1 MGIRGEDPMLVVTA
15 NWAIADGTA
24 YGGPPRG
31 AVRAFFRE
39 LRRAAWRA
47 GFRRDGL
54 YHPLDT
60 IQIVLAGDTFDGL
73 TSLAWHGD
81 VRPWQGGPRARAAAE
96 QIAVAATRRGA
107 RLLAG
112 LGRLRRSGLAVPQAD
127 SRGRPLPGTT
137 CRAAVQVVCLV
148 GDRDRVL
155 DGPWFAALAGRHGIA
170 IGSEWASDSLIIRHG
185 SECDPLCGPIDL
197 PPQATLPLQA
207 RCPTLAESLAVDL
220 LVEFARRMQ
229 GTEVPRSTAAMIT
242 RLLAAAS
249 PLEMPLAIARHP
261 HPVIQTAW
269 QRSVRHWHTQAHAT
283 LPEAEVQHDAVDA
296 LAAWMETSIPR
307 DPARLRHSD
316 SPRHQLAAAIDSLRP
331 RIPRR
336 WPAAGLFVLGH
347 PPASLTKPA
356 PWHFAEA
363 VGGYFLGPAP
373 GSNLSMPP
381 TVAFPEAETLRGVW
395 LHEDRRDFTDSQ
407 RVHVAPCRVVG
418 DEPGIVEAA

>member
-1 MGIRGEDPMLVVTA
+1 MLVVTA
-15 NWAIADGTA
+15 NWAIADGTV
-24 YGGPPRG
+24 YGGPPRA

-47 GFRRDGL
+47 GFRRDGR
-54 YHPLDT
+54 YRPLDA

-73 TSLAWHGD
+73 TSLVWHGD
-81 VRPWQGGPRARAAAE
+81 LRPWQGGPRARAAAE

-127 SRGRPLPGTT
+127 NRGRPLPGTS
-137 CRAAVQVVCLV
+137 CPAAVHVVCLV

-155 DGPWFAALAGRHGIA
+155 DGHWFAGLADRHGIS
-170 IGSEWASDSLIIRHG
+170 IGTEWASDSVIIRHG

-197 PPQATLPLQA
+197 PPQALLPPQAIQPPQA
-207 RCPTLAESLAVDL
+207 RSPSLAESLAVDL
-220 LVEFARRMQ
+220 LVEFARRLQ
-229 GTEVPRSTAAMIT
+229 GTAVPRPTAAAIT

-261 HPVIQTAW
+261 HPAIQTAW

-296 LAAWMETSIPR
+296 LAAWMETSIHHDSASPR
-307 DPARLRHSD
+307 RVTRS
-316 SPRHQLAAAIDSLRP
+316 RHQLAAAIDSLRP

-336 WPAAGLFVLGH
+336 WSDDRLVVLGH
-347 PPASLTKPA
+347 PPAAFPGPGPRHSGDP
-356 PWHFAEA
+356 E
-363 VGGYFLGPAP
+363 VGYCLGPSP
-373 GSNLSMPP
+373 VLGPSMPP
-381 TVAFPEAETLRGVW
+381 TLAFPEARPLRGVW
-395 LHEDRRDFTDSQ
+395 LREDRRDFTDSQ
-407 RVHVAPCRVVG
+407 AVHVAPCRVVG